1 MSPALV
7 PAAIVGGTALSYVVA
22 VVIGVP
28 VLVPFFNVVPAFPF
42 MVASLRRGRVGEAVW
57 RMLIWAAAL
66 AVCATVLSYLDTAA
80 AGRLFLRGETYRR
93 EMFEY
98 LATGRGAE
106 SDPRVFVP
114 VHLAHAVIFCVLAVA
129 TGGSLAMPLGAAL
142 MNYMA
147 YYAGALGAS
156 SAEPWKAMLLAW
168 VPWALI
174 RIAAFVTLGVI
185 FGGPLLAR
193 VLGFEYRLRAHR
205 LWIALAGAG
214 LVVDILLKWALAPVW
229 REMIRTYVTFVEFR
243 LLDWAGIMRS

>member
-1 MSPALV
+1 MNPALV

-28 VLVPFFNVVPAFPF
+28 LLVPLLNVVPAFPF
-42 MVASLRRGRVGEAVW
+42 MVASLRRGRVGEAVS

-80 AGRLFLRGETYRR
+80 AGRLFIHGEAYRR

-106 SDPRVFVP
+106 GDPRMFVP
-114 VHLAHAVIFCVLAVA
+114 VHLRHVGTFCVLAVA
-129 TGGSLAMPLGAAL
+129 TGASLAMALGAGL
-142 MNYMA
+142 MNFMA

-174 RIAAFVTLGVI
+174 RIASFVTLGVI
-185 FGGPLLAR
+185 LGGPLLAR
-193 VLGFEYRLRAHR
+193 VIGFEYSLRSNR
-205 LWIALAGAG
+205 SWIALAGAG
-214 LVVDILLKWALAPVW
+214 LVVDILLKWALAPAW
-229 REMIRTYVTFVEFR
+229 REMIRNA
-243 LLDWAGIMRS
+243 AGW

>member
-1 MSPALV
+1 MNPALV

-22 VVIGVP
+22 VVVGLL
-28 VLVPFFNVVPAFPF
+28 VLVPFFNVVPAFPC
-42 MVASLRRGRVGEAVW
+42 MGASLRRGRVGEAVS

-80 AGRLFLRGETYRR
+80 AGRLFIHGETYRR

-98 LATGRGAE
+98 LVTGRGAE
-106 SDPRVFVP
+106 GNPRMFVP
-114 VHLAHAVIFCVLAVA
+114 VHLRHVGTFCVLAVA
-129 TGGSLAMPLGAAL
+129 TGASLAMPLGAGL
-142 MNYMA
+142 MNFMA

-185 FGGPLLAR
+185 LGGPLLAR
-193 VLGFEYRLRAHR
+193 ILGFEYSLRANR
-205 LWIALAGAG
+205 YWIALAGAG
-214 LVVDILLKWALAPVW
+214 LVVDILLKWALAPTW
-229 REMIRTYVTFVEFR
+229 REMIRNA
-243 LLDWAGIMRS
+243 AGWQ